1 MGRGRV
7 PGVPAGPPRRRT
19 ARGAAA
25 APTVLP
31 GPRAARHR
39 EGPRGP
45 RRAWGRGDARRRRER
60 PAPRPGDRA
69 GASLGPPARDARR
82 RAGASRHERRLP
94 ARALGRVVGVPS
106 APGAS
111 GGRHAGGRVAPAG
124 AARTDGRR
132 RRGGS
137 CAQGPRRA
145 VLARPGRGDRA
156 GPARGRSEPADELRA
171 EPRKLG
177 GRSSGRARV
186 GARGVGFT
194 ADRRARGAG
203 RRSRGGGGPVPG
215 SPRCGARGARSRR
228 ICPPRPQPPRLR
240 PDPGL
245 RRLRGRAPLRAL
257 SAGASLPPRD
267 ARARVPAVRSED
279 PGGQPLRPLS
289 WTAAPAARLGN
300 GATGGRGAADVPR
313 GPGDSL

>member
-7 PGVPAGPPRRRT
+7 PGVPPGPPRRRT

-25 APTVLP
+25 PPTVLP

-39 EGPRGP
+39 EGARGP
-45 RRAWGRGDARRRRER
+45 RRAWGRGDARHRRER

-111 GGRHAGGRVAPAG
+111 GGRHARGHVAPAG

-145 VLARPGRGDRA
+145 VLARPGRGARA

-177 GRSSGRARV
+177 GRSPGRARV

-203 RRSRGGGGPVPG
+203 RRSRGGGGPVSRVSAMRRERRSVAADLSSSSSTASASPG
-215 SPRCGARGARSRR
+215 PWPAPTAGPCVAAGAVGWRFSTTARRARSRAGCAVGGSR
-228 ICPPRPQPPRLR
+228 RPASAPAVVDGGSSRSAGERSDWRQRRGGRSPRP
-240 PDPGL
+240 G
-245 RRLRGRAPLRAL
+245 
-257 SAGASLPPRD
+257 
-267 ARARVPAVRSED
+267 
-279 PGGQPLRPLS
+279 
-289 WTAAPAARLGN
+289 
-300 GATGGRGAADVPR
+300 
-313 GPGDSL
+313 